1 MSDHNTA
8 LLAPNGCP
16 LETHPEDPTHLF
28 SANGLNLDLPRI
40 GWIAAGVFTL
50 ISTIISL
57 VLIYRHLQYYTKPN
71 QQRYIVRMLLM
82 VPIYA
87 ITSWFS
93 FVYVREA
100 VYYETIRVL
109 YEAFVIASFLILML
123 QYLGESREDQK
134 RALKRHKKTE
144 RWLFPMCCLKY
155 NPSRP
160 HFLQYM
166 KWGILQYVPLNVV
179 GTLLTVVL
187 QAYGY
192 YCESSWNPKF
202 GHVWIMLVNFT
213 SVSLATYF
221 LIMFYLTIRA
231 DLKDYSPFYKFMA
244 VKLVVFFSF
253 WQSVVIEGL
262 VWFGLIKATTYW
274 STNDISVGINALLID
289 FEMVFFAIMHVKAF
303 GYEPYI
309 PKIRNPDLPPLEET
323 LDEDDLH
330 KEYKDDHTNN
340 KNNGGSMA
348 SIDSSSPSPGD
359 GTGRTQ
365 PSKNST
371 KGDPKQTSKSKG
383 KKDKKEEGPPE
394 MVLDRTQ
401 TTPLWKGLLDSFNP
415 LDTLRELGYGC
426 KYLYRWARGIPV
438 DKDSRRLLDLERAF
452 GRQRP
457 EVPYVPPKESEKDKK
472 KKKKKK
478 RRGDDSGDDES
489 TSGHDDDD
497 GSEQE
502 SRKGDDD
509 DDNDNDES
517 PVPKRSDPDRP
528 NRRREGDL
536 EKGYASVAESAY
548 TDREHRGGGAQSKR
562 RADVAY
568 DMGHGYA
575 PNMGASPRGTV
586 RSVGV
591 GVGGSRGVARKPVK
605 PVVDT
610 IDPST
615 AGRLGINTKPKSRMK
630 NERIEYLGKEDA
642 ARTERATLPDIQP
655 DPVTRKM
662 ALSGLYIDMPVANI
676 KPDHQMGSPASFSS
690 LDIPVPMPYRQ
701 QHSVPF
707 ETHSPHS
714 KNWERERERDREYHI
729 DMEMEPVRFEHRDR
743 GLERAAMAPEP
754 YVLPAPVIPR
764 STRPELTATPVRVM
778 ETPDSHVSESI
789 RAGGAFTQHVNK
801 EFAIQ
806 EDATKKRETPSTEI
820 SHIVAKAVATAVATN
835 VAVTQGS
842 VSSALANND
851 QKDRSTILA
860 EESKGKNKTQDV
872 QTSQPQ
878 NHERNESAET
888 NSGQSSLV
896 SGGQFYHHREGSRSD
911 PELSHYGH
919 DYEHYVRQMLMEE
932 QEHQRRY
939 YQQQL
944 QGRAPPAEAFAPALE
959 PEPAS
964 LTHQRVQQLQDQLH
978 KQDEEVQQQ
987 PAPSAPYPDPRDELD
1002 PIVAQYSQ
1010 IQRRQKEHELEQ
1022 QKSQQH
1028 VERQQDVAAA
1038 APEPAPE
1045 PGLEPERP
1053 PPKQRLRSE
1062 DGPSTSTM
1070 PRQPKPLLLP
1080 RRRNSLES
1088 LSSDSSGSFRFW
1100 GYANA
1105 SRAAYDRDYYGYGGG
1120 YDAAYA
1126 RPKASRYHRAY
1137 RYPMP
1142 LPQPVPPA
1150 QFYRFPED
1158 RDLYEQRRRQEDHL
1172 RQQQYYG
1179 SAAAAN
1185 AAAASSSSSRVH
1197 PFLAQ
1202 QRSSFYQGL
1211 QQFPRAYSN
1220 EYSQYVS
1227 QAHPSMEP
1235 VAYDYGG
1242 RFDSHRAPPS
1252 ADPRYRSPPLL
1263 PLTGRSH
1270 YDQQRMMMAQ
1280 QPSYGGAQ
1288 PRIPSTYREERD
1300 RDRERDRMAPR
1311 DRREAPPG
1319 TELLFPASRYAAPFL
1334 RDYEIQQR
1342 EGRRRMTQSPPPPS
1356 SSLIQPTQSH
1366 ESMKY
1371 VRPRKESH
1379 PPSGLS
1385 RVTDRGGEGG
1395 HEADDDGGLGG
1406 AYRPPQPRAH
1416 YRQRPTTAPVPAGP
1430 SMPAYENDDGPY
1442 EEAIVWARASVPAAA
1457 PTSSTGATDGS

>member
-1 MSDHNTA
+1 MSDHNTT

-40 GWIAAGVFTL
+40 GWIAAGVFTV

-82 VPIYA
+82 VPIYS

-134 RALKRHKKTE
+134 RALKKHRKTE

-166 KWGILQYVPLNVV
+166 KWGILQYVPLNVI

-202 GHVWIMLVNFT
+202 GHVWIMIINFT
-213 SVSLATYF
+213 SVTLATYF
-221 LIMFYLTIRA
+221 LIMFYLTIRV

-289 FEMVFFAIMHVKAF
+289 FEMVFFAFMHVKAF
-303 GYEPYI
+303 SYEPYI

-323 LDEDDLH
+323 IDEDNPD
-330 KEYKDDHTNN
+330 KEYKNDTNN
-340 KNNGGSMA
+340 NSSNDHNGSMA
-348 SIDSSSPSPGD
+348 SIDSSLPTPGD
-359 GTGRTQ
+359 GPRRTP
-365 PSKNST
+365 PSKKSA
-371 KGDPKQTSKSKG
+371 KDDQKQISKSKG
-383 KKDKKEEGPPE
+383 KKDKLEEGPPE
-394 MVLDRTQ
+394 MVLDRSQ
-401 TTPLWKGLLDSFNP
+401 KTPLWKGLLDSFNP
-415 LDTLRELGYGC
+415 LDTLRELGYGF

-478 RRGDDSGDDES
+478 KRGDDSEEDES
-489 TSGHDDDD
+489 TSGHEDDGSENESRKDDDDD
-497 GSEQE
+497 G
-502 SRKGDDD
+502 DDT
-509 DDNDNDES
+509 
-517 PVPKRSDPDRP
+517 VPKRPDSDRPDR
-528 NRRREGDL
+528 RRDGDL
-536 EKGYASVAESAY
+536 EKGYDSGGESAY
-548 TDREHRGGGAQSKR
+548 ADRDHRGGGVQSKR

-568 DMGHGYA
+568 DKGYGYA
-575 PNMGASPRGTV
+575 PDTGASPRGTV
-586 RSVGV
+586 SSVGV

-605 PVVDT
+605 PILDS
-610 IDPST
+610 INPST
-615 AGRLGINTKPKSRMK
+615 VGRLDLKAKPKSRMK
-630 NERIEYLGKEDA
+630 KESIEYLAKEDA

-655 DPVTRKM
+655 DPVKRKI
-662 ALSGLYIDMPVANI
+662 ALSGLYVDMPMATI
-676 KPDHQMGSPASFSS
+676 EPDHQMASPASYSS
-690 LDIPVPMPYRQ
+690 LDIPVPMSYHQ
-701 QHSVPF
+701 QHRVPF
-707 ETHSPHS
+707 ESHSPHS
-714 KNWERERERDREYHI
+714 RNWERERERDREYRI

-743 GLERAAMAPEP
+743 ELERAAMAPEP

-764 STRPELTATPVRVM
+764 STRPELTAAPVRVM
-778 ETPDSHVSESI
+778 ETPDSHASDDARV
-789 RAGGAFTQHVNK
+789 GGALTQHANK
-801 EFAIQ
+801 GFAIQ
-806 EDATKKRETPSTEI
+806 EDTSKKRETPSTEI

-835 VAVTQGS
+835 AAATHVG
-842 VSSALANND
+842 VSAADADNN
-851 QKDRSTILA
+851 QKDDSKASA
-860 EESKGKNKTQDV
+860 EEDKSKKMQKCL
-872 QTSQPQ
+872 PQ

-888 NSGQSSLV
+888 SSAQSSLV

-944 QGRAPPAEAFAPALE
+944 QGRAPPEEPYPSASALE
-959 PEPAS
+959 PAP

-978 KQDEEVQQQ
+978 RHDEEAQQQ
-987 PAPSAPYPDPRDELD
+987 PIPSTQYPDPRDELD

-1010 IQRRQKEHELEQ
+1010 IQQRQKEHELEQ
-1022 QKSQQH
+1022 QRLQQQLD
-1028 VERQQDVAAA
+1028 RPQDAA
-1038 APEPAPE
+1038 APEPEPE
-1045 PGLEPERP
+1045 PMPERP

-1062 DGPSTSTM
+1062 GEPSTSTM
-1070 PRQPKPLLLP
+1070 PKQPKPLLLP

-1105 SRAAYDRDYYGYGGG
+1105 SRAAHDRDYYGYVGG

-1126 RPKASRYHRAY
+1126 RPKALRFHRAY

-1158 RDLYEQRRRQEDHL
+1158 RDLYEQRRQEDHL
-1172 RQQQYYG
+1172 RQQQQQYYG

-1185 AAAASSSSSRVH
+1185 AAASSSSSRVH

-1220 EYSQYVS
+1220 EYSRYAPH
-1227 QAHPSMEP
+1227 AHPSMDP
-1235 VAYDYGG
+1235 LAYDYGG
-1242 RFDSHRAPPS
+1242 GYDHRRSPPTG
-1252 ADPRYRSPPLL
+1252 DPRYRSPPLL
-1263 PLTGRSH
+1263 PLSGRSH
-1270 YDQQRMMMAQ
+1270 YDQRMMMAQ

-1288 PRIPSTYREERD
+1288 PRIPPTYREERD

-1311 DRREAPPG
+1311 DRRDLPPG
-1319 TELLFPASRYAAPFL
+1319 AELLFPASRYAAPFL

-1342 EGRRRMTQSPPPPS
+1342 EGRRRMTQSPHPPPPPALS
-1356 SSLIQPTQSH
+1356 STQPTLPH
-1366 ESMKY
+1366 ENVKHG
-1371 VRPRKESH
+1371 RPRKESH
-1379 PPSGLS
+1379 PPSGAGVS
-1385 RVTDRGGEGG
+1385 RAIDPGAGGG
-1395 HEADDDGGLGG
+1395 HDVEDDALEG
-1406 AYRPPQPRAH
+1406 AYRSQQPRSH
-1416 YRQRPTTAPVPAGP
+1416 HRQRPTNAPVPAAP
-1430 SMPAYENDDGPY
+1430 SMPTYEDDGPY
-1442 EEAIVWARASVPAAA
+1442 EEAIVWARASMPAAA
-1457 PTSSTGATDGS
+1457 PSSSTGATDGS

>member
-1 MSDHNTA
+1 MSDHNTT

-82 VPIYA
+82 VPIYS

-166 KWGILQYVPLNVV
+166 KWGILQYVPLNVI

-202 GHVWIMLVNFT
+202 GHVWIMVVNFT
-213 SVSLATYF
+213 SVTLATYF
-221 LIMFYLTIRA
+221 LIMFYLTIRV

-289 FEMVFFAIMHVKAF
+289 FEMVFFAFMHVKAF
-303 GYEPYI
+303 SYEPYV

-323 LDEDDLH
+323 LDEDDPD
-330 KEYKDDHTNN
+330 KENKDDNSNN
-340 KNNGGSMA
+340 NNHGSMA
-348 SIDSSSPSPGD
+348 SIDSALPAPGD
-359 GTGRTQ
+359 GTGRAQ
-365 PSKNST
+365 PSKKSSR
-371 KGDPKQTSKSKG
+371 DDQEQTSKSKG
-383 KKDKKEEGPPE
+383 KKDKKEKKDEGPPE
-394 MVLDRTQ
+394 MVLDRSQ
-401 TTPLWKGLLDSFNP
+401 KTPLWKGLLDSFNP
-415 LDTLRELGYGC
+415 LDTLRELGYGF

-457 EVPYVPPKESEKDKK
+457 EVPYVPPKESKKDKK
-472 KKKKKK
+472 KRTTKKKK
-478 RRGDDSGDDES
+478 RGDDSEDDES
-489 TSGHDDDD
+489 TSGHEED
-497 GSEQE
+497 GSENE

-509 DDNDNDES
+509 DDDDAL
-517 PVPKRSDPDRP
+517 PKRPDPDRP
-528 NRRREGDL
+528 SRRRDGDL
-536 EKGYASVAESAY
+536 EKGYASGTESAY
-548 TDREHRGGGAQSKR
+548 ADRDHRGGGAQSKR
-562 RADVAY
+562 RADAAY
-568 DMGHGYA
+568 DVGYGYA
-575 PNMGASPRGTV
+575 PDTGASPRGTV

-591 GVGGSRGVARKPVK
+591 GVGGSRGVSRKPVK

-615 AGRLGINTKPKSRMK
+615 AGRLGINAKSKSRMK
-630 NERIEYLGKEDA
+630 KESIEYLGKEDA

-655 DPVTRKM
+655 DPVARKI
-662 ALSGLYIDMPVANI
+662 ALSGLYADLPIATT
-676 KPDHQMGSPASFSS
+676 KPDRQMASPSSFSS
-690 LDIPVPMPYRQ
+690 LDIPVPMPYHQ
-701 QHSVPF
+701 QHRMPF
-707 ETHSPHS
+707 ESHSPHPR
-714 KNWERERERDREYHI
+714 NWERERERERDREYHI

-743 GLERAAMAPEP
+743 ELERAAMAPEP

-778 ETPDSHVSESI
+778 DTPDSHLSDSARV
-789 RAGGAFTQHVNK
+789 GGALTQHANK
-801 EFAIQ
+801 GFAIQ
-806 EDATKKRETPSTEI
+806 EDVPIKRETPSTEI
-820 SHIVAKAVATAVATN
+820 SHIVAKAVATAIATN
-835 VAVTQGS
+835 AATTQGG
-842 VSSALANND
+842 VSTADANSHQKND
-851 QKDRSTILA
+851 SKVPA
-860 EESKGKNKTQDV
+860 EEGKGKKV
-872 QTSQPQ
+872 QTSQPL
-878 NHERNESAET
+878 NHERNESADT
-888 NSGQSSLV
+888 NSAQSSLV

-919 DYEHYVRQMLMEE
+919 DYEHYVRQMLLEE
-932 QEHQRRY
+932 QEHHQRY
-939 YQQQL
+939 YLQQL
-944 QGRAPPAEAFAPALE
+944 QRRAPPVESFASALA
-959 PEPAS
+959 PDSAS
-964 LTHQRVQQLQDQLH
+964 LTQERVQQLQDQLH
-978 KQDEEVQQQ
+978 REDEGAQQQ
-987 PAPSAPYPDPRDELD
+987 PIPSTQLLDPRDELD

-1010 IQRRQKEHELEQ
+1010 IQQRQKEHELEQ
-1022 QKSQQH
+1022 QQLQQRL
-1028 VERQQDVAAA
+1028 ERQQDAAA
-1038 APEPAPE
+1038 PAPE
-1045 PGLEPERP
+1045 PGPKPEQESEPERP
-1053 PPKQRLRSE
+1053 PLKQRLRTE
-1062 DGPSTSTM
+1062 DEPSTSTM
-1070 PRQPKPLLLP
+1070 PKQPKPLLLP

-1126 RPKASRYHRAY
+1126 RPKVSRYHRAY

-1158 RDLYEQRRRQEDHL
+1158 RDLYEQRRQEDHL
-1172 RQQQYYG
+1172 RQQQQQYYG

-1185 AAAASSSSSRVH
+1185 AAASSSSSSRVH

-1211 QQFPRAYSN
+1211 QQFPRPYSN
-1220 EYSQYVS
+1220 EYSRHVPH
-1227 QAHPSMEP
+1227 AHPSMDP
-1235 VAYDYGG
+1235 LAYDYGG
-1242 RFDSHRAPPS
+1242 GSYDHHR
-1252 ADPRYRSPPLL
+1252 RSP
-1263 PLTGRSH
+1263 
-1270 YDQQRMMMAQ
+1270 
-1280 QPSYGGAQ
+1280 
-1288 PRIPSTYREERD
+1288 RD
-1300 RDRERDRMAPR
+1300 TAPR
-1311 DRREAPPG
+1311 PYCPSPVG
-1319 TELLFPASRYAAPFL
+1319 T
-1334 RDYEIQQR
+1334 
-1342 EGRRRMTQSPPPPS
+1342 
-1356 SSLIQPTQSH
+1356 
-1366 ESMKY
+1366 
-1371 VRPRKESH
+1371 
-1379 PPSGLS
+1379 
-1385 RVTDRGGEGG
+1385 
-1395 HEADDDGGLGG
+1395 
-1406 AYRPPQPRAH
+1406 
-1416 YRQRPTTAPVPAGP
+1416 
-1430 SMPAYENDDGPY
+1430 
-1442 EEAIVWARASVPAAA
+1442 
-1457 PTSSTGATDGS
+1457 STMINA

>member
-1 MSDHNTA
+1 MSDHNTT

-202 GHVWIMLVNFT
+202 GHVWIMIVNFT
-213 SVSLATYF
+213 SVTVATYF
-221 LIMFYLTIRA
+221 LIMFYLTIRV

-262 VWFGLIKATTYW
+262 VWFGIIKATTYW

-289 FEMVFFAIMHVKAF
+289 FEMVFFAFMHVKAF
-303 GYEPYI
+303 SYEPYI

-323 LDEDDLH
+323 LDEDDLD
-330 KEYKDDHTNN
+330 KEHKDDYNNNN
-340 KNNGGSMA
+340 KNNSGSMA
-348 SIDSSSPSPGD
+348 SIDSSLPSPGD

-365 PSKNST
+365 PPKKSSKDDS
-371 KGDPKQTSKSKG
+371 KQTSKSKG
-383 KKDKKEEGPPE
+383 KKDKKEEEGPPE

-415 LDTLRELGYGC
+415 LDTLRELGYGF
-426 KYLYRWARGIPV
+426 KYL
-438 DKDSRRLLDLERAF
+438 RRLLDLERAF

-472 KKKKKK
+472 KKKKKNK
-478 RRGDDSGDDES
+478 KKKKRGDDSEDDES
-489 TSGHDDDD
+489 TSGHEDD
-497 GSEQE
+497 GGSEHE

-509 DDNDNDES
+509 NDDDDDES

-528 NRRREGDL
+528 NRRREADL

-548 TDREHRGGGAQSKR
+548 TDREHRGSGAQSKR

-568 DMGHGYA
+568 EMGYGYA

-586 RSVGV
+586 RSVGVGV

-610 IDPST
+610 IDSST
-615 AGRLGINTKPKSRMK
+615 AGRLDLKAKPKSRMK
-630 NERIEYLGKEDA
+630 KESIEYLAKEDA

-655 DPVTRKM
+655 DPVVRKI
-662 ALSGLYIDMPVANI
+662 ALSGLYVDMPVATI
-676 KPDHQMGSPASFSS
+676 QPDRQMGSPASFSS
-690 LDIPVPMPYRQ
+690 LDIPVPMPYHQ
-701 QHSVPF
+701 QHGVPF
-707 ETHSPHS
+707 ESHSPHPR
-714 KNWERERERDREYHI
+714 NWERERDREYHI
-729 DMEMEPVRFEHRDR
+729 DMEVEPVRFEHRDR
-743 GLERAAMAPEP
+743 ELERAAMAPEP

-789 RAGGAFTQHVNK
+789 RTGGALTQHANK
-801 EFAIQ
+801 GFTIQ
-806 EDATKKRETPSTEI
+806 DDATKKRETPSTEI

-835 VAVTQGS
+835 AAATQGG
-842 VSSALANND
+842 VSAALANND
-851 QKDRSTILA
+851 PKDPSTVLA
-860 EESKGKNKTQDV
+860 EESRGKGKAKEV

-888 NSGQSSLV
+888 ISAQSSLV

-919 DYEHYVRQMLMEE
+919 DYEHYVRQMLLEE

-944 QGRAPPAEAFAPALE
+944 QGRAPPAESSASALE
-959 PEPAS
+959 PEPAA
-964 LTHQRVQQLQDQLH
+964 LTHQQVQQLQDQLCR
-978 KQDEEVQQQ
+978 QDEEAQQQ
-987 PAPSAPYPDPRDELD
+987 PTPSVQYPDPRDELD

-1022 QKSQQH
+1022 RKSEQH
-1028 VERQQDVAAA
+1028 LERQPDAAA
-1038 APEPAPE
+1038 PAPEPATE
-1045 PGLEPERP
+1045 QGLEPERP
-1053 PPKQRLRSE
+1053 LPKQRLRSE
-1062 DGPSTSTM
+1062 EELPTSTM
-1070 PRQPKPLLLP
+1070 PKHPKPLLLP

-1100 GYANA
+1100 GYASA

-1120 YDAAYA
+1120 YDAAYV

-1158 RDLYEQRRRQEDHL
+1158 RDLYEQRRRQEDRL
-1172 RQQQYYG
+1172 RQQQQQYYG

-1185 AAAASSSSSRVH
+1185 AAASSSSSSRVH

-1211 QQFPRAYSN
+1211 QQVPRAYSS
-1220 EYSQYVS
+1220 EYSQYAPH
-1227 QAHPSMEP
+1227 AHPSLEP

-1242 RFDSHRAPPS
+1242 RYDPHRSPPS
-1252 ADPRYRSPPLL
+1252 ADPRYRSPPLM

-1342 EGRRRMTQSPPPPS
+1342 EGRRRMTQSPPPPPS
-1356 SSLIQPTQSH
+1356 SSLTQPTQPH
-1366 ESMKY
+1366 ESMKHG
-1371 VRPRKESH
+1371 RPRKESH

-1395 HEADDDGGLGG
+1395 HEADDDGGGLGG

-1416 YRQRPTTAPVPAGP
+1416 YRQRPTAAPVPAAP
-1430 SMPAYENDDGPY
+1430 SMPAYEDDDGPY
-1442 EEAIVWARASVPAAA
+1442 EEAIVWARASMPPAAA